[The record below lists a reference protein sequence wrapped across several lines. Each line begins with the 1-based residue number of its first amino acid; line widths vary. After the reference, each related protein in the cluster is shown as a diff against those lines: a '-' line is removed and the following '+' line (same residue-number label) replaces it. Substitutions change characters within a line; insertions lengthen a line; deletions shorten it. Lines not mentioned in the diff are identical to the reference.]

1 MVISATGSE
10 IIERLEL
17 GSVYSSIKTNPAIQF
32 KQKKGTNRGTL
43 RQQPICMLGIGVL
56 EMATGQ

>member
-17 GSVYSSIKTNPAIQF
+17 GSVFSSIKTNPAIQF
-32 KQKKGTNRGTL
+32 KQKKGTNRGLIFTVK
-43 RQQPICMLGIGVL
+43 IGPDL
-56 EMATGQ
+56 FI